1 MTAHSSLG
9 FLSFLGLTF
18 GVIAAGISPAQAA
31 KQAAIVVDAE
41 TGSVLSESN
50 SRVQTYPASL
60 TKMMT
65 LYLLFNAIEQ
75 KKISLDD
82 ELPVSEHAANQPA
95 TDLRLQPGDSIPVR
109 KAIAA
114 IVVQS
119 ANDVAVT
126 IAEAVSGSE
135 NAFAKKMTQT
145 ARELGM
151 KQTTFRNASGL
162 PDSRQLT
169 TARDMA
175 ILARALMLRFPDYYG
190 FFSTQSFRYEGRTY
204 QTHNRVLKNYPGAD
218 GLKTGYTRASG
229 YNLATTA
236 QRNGHRLI
244 GVVLGGRSTRA
255 RDAQMMA
262 MLDEGFV
269 LADSGAMSVATSR
282 PSAQAPVKAVDKS
295 IGNDSSFAVAMIP
308 PVKPVIAVDDTETPS
323 LDSLVAQVLPTAEA
337 EGDGGIA
344 AEALDPLTPVL
355 PQAGVT
361 QVASASTVT
370 IPAESTPAKA
380 AAPKLG
386 SPDDGKIMWGIQVGA
401 FTGSEAA
408 KKAAT
413 AATEKA
419 PALLKGT
426 QVAVDLITGEDGG
439 KLYRARLVGL
449 GEKDARKACTELQ
462 NQSMPCMAFKANVSL
477 AFNQPQ

>member
-1 MTAHSSLG
+1 
-9 FLSFLGLTF
+9 
-18 GVIAAGISPAQAA
+18 
-31 KQAAIVVDAE
+31 
-41 TGSVLSESN
+41 
-50 SRVQTYPASL
+50 
-60 TKMMT
+60 
-65 LYLLFNAIEQ
+65 
-75 KKISLDD
+75 
-82 ELPVSEHAANQPA
+82 
-95 TDLRLQPGDSIPVR
+95 
-109 KAIAA
+109 
-114 IVVQS
+114 
-119 ANDVAVT
+119 
-126 IAEAVSGSE
+126 
-135 NAFAKKMTQT
+135 
-145 ARELGM
+145 M

-175 ILARALMLRFPDYYG
+175 ILARALMLRFPDEYA

-244 GVVLGGRSTRA
+244 GVVLGGRSTRT

-262 MLDEGFV
+262 MLDKGFV
-269 LADSGAMSVATSR
+269 LADSGAMSVATSL
-282 PSAQAPVKAVDKS
+282 PSAQNPAKAVAKATTT
-295 IGNDSSFAVAMIP
+295 NEVPFAMAMIP
-308 PVKPVIAVDDTETPS
+308 PTKPVVTIEDPEAPS

-337 EGDGGIA
+337 EGDGGITAEPLLPPA
-344 AEALDPLTPVL
+344 A
-355 PQAGVT
+355 VT
-361 QVASASTVT
+361 QVASVTTVA
-370 IPAESTPAKA
+370 IPAASTPANA

-401 FTGSEAA
+401 FTGPDAA

-462 NQSMPCMAFKANVSL
+462 NQSMPCMAFKANVTL

>member
-1 MTAHSSLG
+1 
-9 FLSFLGLTF
+9 
-18 GVIAAGISPAQAA
+18 
-31 KQAAIVVDAE
+31 
-41 TGSVLSESN
+41 
-50 SRVQTYPASL
+50 
-60 TKMMT
+60 
-65 LYLLFNAIEQ
+65 
-75 KKISLDD
+75 
-82 ELPVSEHAANQPA
+82 
-95 TDLRLQPGDSIPVR
+95 
-109 KAIAA
+109 
-114 IVVQS
+114 
-119 ANDVAVT
+119 
-126 IAEAVSGSE
+126 
-135 NAFAKKMTQT
+135 
-145 ARELGM
+145 
-151 KQTTFRNASGL
+151 
-162 PDSRQLT
+162 
-169 TARDMA
+169 
-175 ILARALMLRFPDYYG
+175 MLRFPDYYG

-244 GVVLGGRSTRA
+244 GVVLGGRSTRS

-262 MLDEGFV
+262 MLDQGFV
-269 LADSGAMSVATSR
+269 LADSGAMSVATSL
-282 PSAQAPVKAVDKS
+282 PSAQSPAKAVAKAPTT
-295 IGNDSSFAVAMIP
+295 NEVPFAVAMIP
-308 PVKPVIAVDDTETPS
+308 PTKPVVTIEDPEMPS
-323 LDSLVAQVLPTAEA
+323 LDSLVAQVLPPPEA
-337 EGDGGIA
+337 EGDGGISTEPLLPTA
-344 AEALDPLTPVL
+344 A
-355 PQAGVT
+355 VT
-361 QVASASTVT
+361 QVAAVSTVA
-370 IPAESTPAKA
+370 IPADSTPANA

-401 FTGSEAA
+401 FTGPDAA

-462 NQSMPCMAFKANVSL
+462 NQSMPCMAFKANVTL

>member
-1 MTAHSSLG
+1 
-9 FLSFLGLTF
+9 
-18 GVIAAGISPAQAA
+18 
-31 KQAAIVVDAE
+31 
-41 TGSVLSESN
+41 
-50 SRVQTYPASL
+50 
-60 TKMMT
+60 
-65 LYLLFNAIEQ
+65 
-75 KKISLDD
+75 
-82 ELPVSEHAANQPA
+82 
-95 TDLRLQPGDSIPVR
+95 
-109 KAIAA
+109 
-114 IVVQS
+114 
-119 ANDVAVT
+119 
-126 IAEAVSGSE
+126 
-135 NAFAKKMTQT
+135 
-145 ARELGM
+145 M

-162 PDSRQLT
+162 PDRGQVT

-175 ILARALMLRFPDYYG
+175 ILARALMTRFPDYYG
-190 FFSTQSFRYEGRTY
+190 FFSTQSFRYGGRTY
-204 QTHNRVLKNYPGAD
+204 QTHNRVLKNYAGAD

-244 GVVLGGRSTRA
+244 GVVLGGRSTRS

-269 LADSGAMSVATSR
+269 LADSGAMSVATSL
-282 PSAQAPVKAVDKS
+282 PSAQAPAKAVAKS
-295 IGNDSSFAVAMIP
+295 TGNDGSFAVAMIP
-308 PVKPVIAVDDTETPS
+308 PVKPVIAIEDPEAPS
-323 LDSLVAQVLPTAEA
+323 LDSLVAQVLPVAEA
-337 EGDGGIA
+337 EGDGGVIT
-344 AEALDPLTPVL
+344 AEALEPPALPTP
-355 PQAGVT
+355 AVT
-361 QVASASTVT
+361 QVASVSTVT

-401 FTGSEAA
+401 FTGPEAA

-462 NQSMPCMAFKANVSL
+462 NQSMPCMAFKANVTL